1 VALCIAH
8 RMIAAACNSMGDWA
22 RAEMHARQAAA
33 LYNPER
39 HGPIAWRYA
48 HDIGVAALAQLSIA
62 LWHRGRPEQS
72 ADRAREALSLAARLN
87 QHNTQGYAQFYAG
100 VLPAYNRR
108 DFVALGD
115 AAEKLIAI
123 GHKHGMPQWAAWG
136 TCFRGPA
143 LAASGRISEAVE
155 TINSG
160 VAACDRLRNQAFRPA
175 FFAFLAEAHLAA
187 GYAEQVLGSVA
198 NGLGLAE
205 RTHERWIVPELWRL
219 KGCAHLLPNQTRSE
233 DAQAA
238 DCFGRAVDCA
248 RQQGSRV
255 LELRAAT
262 SLARLWRDQGRRD
275 EARALLTPVFSGF
288 TEGLGAP
295 DLRDAKELLGG
306 LYE

>member
-1 VALCIAH
+1 
-8 RMIAAACNSMGDWA
+8 
-22 RAEMHARQAAA
+22 
-33 LYNPER
+33 
-39 HGPIAWRYA
+39 
-48 HDIGVAALAQLSIA
+48 
-62 LWHRGRPEQS
+62 
-72 ADRAREALSLAARLN
+72 
-87 QHNTQGYAQFYAG
+87 
-100 VLPAYNRR
+100 
-108 DFVALGD
+108 
-115 AAEKLIAI
+115 
-123 GHKHGMPQWAAWG
+123 
-136 TCFRGPA
+136 
-143 LAASGRISEAVE
+143 
-155 TINSG
+155 
-160 VAACDRLRNQAFRPA
+160 
-175 FFAFLAEAHLAA
+175 
-187 GYAEQVLGSVA
+187 VLGSVA